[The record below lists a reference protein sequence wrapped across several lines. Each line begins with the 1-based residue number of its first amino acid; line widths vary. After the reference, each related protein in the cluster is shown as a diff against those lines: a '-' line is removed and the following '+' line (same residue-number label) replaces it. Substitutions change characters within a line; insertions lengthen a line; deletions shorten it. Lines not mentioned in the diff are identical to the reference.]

1 MLLSVEVSVE
11 YMRPQS
17 SQRIDWSE
25 KSMALMAPQQVDV
38 DILVA
43 GGGPAGL
50 AAACAIHRATDYSVK
65 VVLWHR
71 SCTHSL

>member
-1 MLLSVEVSVE
+1 MTVVP
-11 YMRPQS
+11 PQ
-17 SQRIDWSE
+17 E
-25 KSMALMAPQQVDV
+25 VDV

-65 VVLWHR
+65 VCLRAIDRVLIAEI
-71 SCTHSL
+71 LP